1 MIQVELGMVLL
12 YGLLFKKFGRT
23 GPFIPEP
30 QRDERYSKKVS
41 PDWLVTSQ
49 IAKARPDPSN
59 VRRKQTEIKQGD
71 KGFSDKDGRCLWG

>member
-1 MIQVELGMVLL
+1 MSWLKDTYCAIQVELEMVLL
-12 YGLLFKKFGRT
+12 YGLLFKKFVRT

-49 IAKARPDPSN
+49 IAKATRIGQRKKLDSVETRPDPS
-59 VRRKQTEIKQGD
+59 
-71 KGFSDKDGRCLWG
+71 

>member
-1 MIQVELGMVLL
+1 VKVRL
-12 YGLLFKKFGRT
+12 YGLL
-23 GPFIPEP
+23 
-30 QRDERYSKKVS
+30 SKKIELSGLGRLSQSREGTSGIARNVS